1 VDTAND
7 LVMVTRARALSSS
20 GMARSIR
27 IAAGASLPECARVC
41 GVSIST
47 VWRWEQAERRPRGEP
62 AIRYAR
68 LLEELARR

>member
-1 VDTAND
+1 MDGADD

-27 IAAGASLPECARVC
+27 IAAGASLPEFARVC
-41 GVSIST
+41 GVSVST
-47 VWRWEQAERRPRGEP
+47 VWRWERSQRRPRGEP
-62 AIRYAR
+62 AVRYAH